1 MGFLKGLLGLG
12 VTAGAAFAALKVA
25 QKYEENKAADAA
37 AAAAGAEPQDVPA
50 GSVLEDIARAAGG
63 VLSDAGAKVKEVV
76 TGTAEKAGV
85 DTVELKG
92 ALHDAGDALYEAG
105 DAVADAGSAFAGYV
119 AEEAPAVAGRLRDG
133 AEDLLERVKETVA
146 AGAQAVEEAA
156 DAAQAAA
163 AEGSDG
169 AGRSRRTGG
178 GEAGEGNRGRGCDG
192 AGNRAA
198 AGKIK
203 KTRRP
208 EAATAGRREFFEAKN
223 ISQTLLPGVK

>member
-63 VLSDAGAKVKEVV
+63 VLSGAKVKEVV

-163 AEGSDG
+163 AE
-169 AGRSRRTGG
+169 
-178 GEAGEGNRGRGCDG
+178 EATEQAEATAQAEEKPEKGT
-192 AGNRAA
+192 AA
-198 AGKIK
+198 
-203 KTRRP
+203 
-208 EAATAGRREFFEAKN
+208 EAATEQETEQPQEK
-223 ISQTLLPGVK
+223 

>member
-85 DTVELKG
+85 DTCL
-92 ALHDAGDALYEAG
+92 LYTSC
-105 DAVADAGSAFAGYV
+105 VNPHSAIDECPVFII
-119 AEEAPAVAGRLRDG
+119 L
-133 AEDLLERVKETVA
+133 T
-146 AGAQAVEEAA
+146 
-156 DAAQAAA
+156 
-163 AEGSDG
+163 
-169 AGRSRRTGG
+169 
-178 GEAGEGNRGRGCDG
+178 
-192 AGNRAA
+192 
-198 AGKIK
+198 I
-203 KTRRP
+203 
-208 EAATAGRREFFEAKN
+208 
-223 ISQTLLPGVK
+223 ILPPIPLGLQVF

>member
-1 MGFLKGLLGLG
+1 MRKTKRPTLRRQPPGPSRR
-12 VTAGAAFAALKVA
+12 T
-25 QKYEENKAADAA
+25 Y
-37 AAAAGAEPQDVPA
+37 PA

-163 AEGSDG
+163 AEEAGR

-192 AGNRAA
+192 TAEMIFAA
-198 AGKIK
+198 CTNKRNKPPAFTVLKTGGFWRGKWLFYI
-203 KTRRP
+203 
-208 EAATAGRREFFEAKN
+208 F
-223 ISQTLLPGVK
+223 QTCYAEWG

>member
-163 AEGSDG
+163 AE
-169 AGRSRRTGG
+169 
-178 GEAGEGNRGRGCDG
+178 EATEQ
-192 AGNRAA
+192 AEAA
-198 AGKIK
+198 AQAEEKPEKG
-203 KTRRP
+203 TAA
-208 EAATAGRREFFEAKN
+208 EAATAPFGNLQQRRFRMGFPE
-223 ISQTLLPGVK
+223 P

>member
-25 QKYEENKAADAA
+25 RKYEENKAADAA
-37 AAAAGAEPQDVPA
+37 AAAAGAEPEDVPA
-50 GSVLEDIARAAGG
+50 GSVLGDIARAAGG

-92 ALHDAGDALYEAG
+92 ALHDAGDALHEAG

-146 AGAQAVEEAA
+146 AGAQAVEDAADAAEAA
-156 DAAQAAA
+156 AAEEAEEQAEDAAQAAGET
-163 AEGSDG
+163 AE
-169 AGRSRRTGG
+169 
-178 GEAGEGNRGRGCDG
+178 
-192 AGNRAA
+192 
-198 AGKIK
+198 
-203 KTRRP
+203 
-208 EAATAGRREFFEAKN
+208 EAAPEEEPEQPQA
-223 ISQTLLPGVK
+223 

>member
-156 DAAQAAA
+156 DAAQAEEKPEKGTAA
-163 AEGSDG
+163 
-169 AGRSRRTGG
+169 
-178 GEAGEGNRGRGCDG
+178 
-192 AGNRAA
+192 
-198 AGKIK
+198 
-203 KTRRP
+203 
-208 EAATAGRREFFEAKN
+208 EAATEQE
-223 ISQTLLPGVK
+223 TE

>member
-133 AEDLLERVKETVA
+133 AEDLERVKETVA

-163 AEGSDG
+163 AE
-169 AGRSRRTGG
+169 
-178 GEAGEGNRGRGCDG
+178 EAAEQTE
-192 AGNRAA
+192 AA
-198 AGKIK
+198 AQAEEKPEKG
-203 KTRRP
+203 TAA
-208 EAATAGRREFFEAKN
+208 EAATEQE
-223 ISQTLLPGVK
+223 TE

>member
-25 QKYEENKAADAA
+25 RKYEENKAADAA
-37 AAAAGAEPQDVPA
+37 AAAAGAEPEDVLA
-50 GSVLEDIARAAGG
+50 GSVLGDIARAAGG

-92 ALHDAGDALYEAG
+92 ALHDAGDALHEAG

-133 AEDLLERVKETVA
+133 AEDLLERVKGTVA
-146 AGAQAVEEAA
+146 AGAQAVEDAA
-156 DAAQAAA
+156 DAAEAAA
-163 AEGSDG
+163 AEE
-169 AGRSRRTGG
+169 A
-178 GEAGEGNRGRGCDG
+178 EEQAEVAAQAAGET
-192 AGNRAA
+192 AE
-198 AGKIK
+198 
-203 KTRRP
+203 
-208 EAATAGRREFFEAKN
+208 EAASKEEPEQPQA
-223 ISQTLLPGVK
+223 

>member
-85 DTVELKG
+85 DTVGREG

-163 AEGSDG
+163 AE
-169 AGRSRRTGG
+169 
-178 GEAGEGNRGRGCDG
+178 EATEQAEAAEGNRGRGCDG

-203 KTRRP
+203 KPRRP

>member
-163 AEGSDG
+163 AE
-169 AGRSRRTGG
+169 
-178 GEAGEGNRGRGCDG
+178 EATEQ
-192 AGNRAA
+192 
-198 AGKIK
+198 
-203 KTRRP
+203 P
-208 EAATAGRREFFEAKN
+208 EAAAQAEEKPEKGTAAEAATEQETEQPQEK
-223 ISQTLLPGVK
+223 

>member
-163 AEGSDG
+163 AE
-169 AGRSRRTGG
+169 
-178 GEAGEGNRGRGCDG
+178 EATEQ
-192 AGNRAA
+192 AEAA
-198 AGKIK
+198 AQAEEKPEKG
-203 KTRRP
+203 TAA
-208 EAATAGRREFFEAKN
+208 EAATEPRKQSSRRKN
-223 ISQTLLPGVK
+223 KKTPPSGSCNSRAARIF

>member
-25 QKYEENKAADAA
+25 RKYEENKAADAA
-37 AAAAGAEPQDVPA
+37 AAAAGAEPEDVPA
-50 GSVLEDIARAAGG
+50 GSVLGDIARAAGG

-92 ALHDAGDALYEAG
+92 ALHDAGDALHEAG

-133 AEDLLERVKETVA
+133 AEDLLERVKGTVA
-146 AGAQAVEEAA
+146 AGAQAVEDAA
-156 DAAQAAA
+156 DAAEAAA
-163 AEGSDG
+163 AEE
-169 AGRSRRTGG
+169 A
-178 GEAGEGNRGRGCDG
+178 EEQAEAAAQAAGET
-192 AGNRAA
+192 AE
-198 AGKIK
+198 
-203 KTRRP
+203 
-208 EAATAGRREFFEAKN
+208 EAASKEEPEQP
-223 ISQTLLPGVK
+223 QT

>member
-105 DAVADAGSAFAGYV
+105 DAVADAGRRL
-119 AEEAPAVAGRLRDG
+119 PDMWLRRLPPLRAVCAT
-133 AEDLLERVKETVA
+133 A
-146 AGAQAVEEAA
+146 
-156 DAAQAAA
+156 
-163 AEGSDG
+163 
-169 AGRSRRTGG
+169 RRTCWS
-178 GEAGEGNRGRGCDG
+178 A
-192 AGNRAA
+192 
-198 AGKIK
+198 
-203 KTRRP
+203 
-208 EAATAGRREFFEAKN
+208 
-223 ISQTLLPGVK
+223 

>member
-25 QKYEENKAADAA
+25 RKYEENKAADAA
-37 AAAAGAEPQDVPA
+37 AAAAGAEPEDVPA
-50 GSVLEDIARAAGG
+50 GSVLGDIARAAGG

-92 ALHDAGDALYEAG
+92 ALHDAGDALHEAG

-133 AEDLLERVKETVA
+133 AEDLLERVKGTVA
-146 AGAQAVEEAA
+146 AGAQAVEDAA
-156 DAAQAAA
+156 DAAEAAA
-163 AEGSDG
+163 AEE
-169 AGRSRRTGG
+169 A
-178 GEAGEGNRGRGCDG
+178 EEQAEAAAQAAGET
-192 AGNRAA
+192 AE
-198 AGKIK
+198 
-203 KTRRP
+203 
-208 EAATAGRREFFEAKN
+208 EAASEEEPEQPQA
-223 ISQTLLPGVK
+223 